1 MVTTREQLLL
11 ELTVER
17 FGPAPRPS
25 RRRTA
30 PEPGVVV
37 WSRYAPAGYRLRCD
51 DCSADL
57 MGVGGAAVTPRQAR
71 WRRAVAGGADRLL
84 CYEHAQLWR
93 AADRLAPLRQP
104 RPTRA
109 GAR

>member
-1 MVTTREQLLL
+1 MTTREQLLL

-51 DCSADL
+51 DCY
-57 MGVGGAAVTPRQAR
+57 
-71 WRRAVAGGADRLL
+71 ADRLL
-84 CYEHAQLWR
+84 CYEHAQPWR
-93 AADRLAPLRQP
+93 DADRLAPLRQP
-104 RPTRA
+104 RPPQA